1 MRRSEREMTDPSFM
15 FDVLERTNVLFL
27 SLNTGG
33 APYVFGVSP
42 FLCQQELYFHC
53 AGEGRKIDLM
63 KRDPRVGFS
72 AAIDIAVEKKT
83 MRYRSVCGTG
93 VLEIVEDADLKN
105 KALQALAKKFRAPCK
120 FPVSEAKFAA
130 TTIARIVP
138 AISRSQALPKIM
150 STSVP
155 ASLRRN
161 SLASCTAERV
171 NDSSPTMFRIIS

>member
-1 MRRSEREMTDPSFM
+1 MRKSEMGKDQLILNTERYMRRSEREMNDPSFM

-33 APYVFGVSP
+33 APYLFGVSP
-42 FLCQQELYFHC
+42 FLYQQELYFHC

-72 AAIDIAVEKKT
+72 AAIDIAVEKTT

-130 TTIARIVP
+130 TTIMRIRIESMSGKYSRPEEGPRPVP
-138 AISRSQALPKIM
+138 HYP
-150 STSVP
+150 
-155 ASLRRN
+155 
-161 SLASCTAERV
+161 E
-171 NDSSPTMFRIIS
+171 